1 MTKRRE
7 SLETGLVSFDFSIS
21 PPIELTAVFEVKNS
35 IQAAPRRDFL
45 PLSIRLSG
53 SMPKFKLGEKK
64 LEKKSESIQ
73 LFNNVGPA
81 GLLPGVSEVRRG
93 RPPPVSLRGLRNA
106 HQQDVAR
113 IPQING
119 EDIVA
124 HDASRAADKS
134 RAAVGPDGGYP
145 DYLLGVAGRVLRLRR
160 LRLRRQPYFVFCTE
174 SE

>member
-53 SMPKFKLGEKK
+53 SCQQLNWGEKK
-64 LEKKSESIQ
+64 EKKSESIQ

-119 EDIVA
+119 EDIVT

-160 LRLRRQPYFVFCTE
+160 LWLRRQPFFLFCTE